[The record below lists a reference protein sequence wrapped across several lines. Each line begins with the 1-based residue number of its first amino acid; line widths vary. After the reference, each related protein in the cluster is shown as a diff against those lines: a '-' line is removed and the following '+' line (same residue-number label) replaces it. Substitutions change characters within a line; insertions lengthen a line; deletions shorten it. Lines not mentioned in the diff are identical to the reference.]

1 MAKFNED
8 RDNYKEENQ
17 ENNDQNEKDKNQ
29 NYEDKNQND
38 KDKAQEYA
46 DDLGKIKP
54 PNESIQKEI
63 ARLRRKNIIQLQQL
77 KHLHNW
83 LEGKRKSRQS
93 CRVVGESRT
102 GKTMACEAYKL
113 RHKPKQE
120 IGKPPIVPVINI
132 QPPQECGSR
141 DLFAL
146 IIEHLKYKVAKGT
159 VGEIRNRT
167 LKVLERCQVEMLII
181 DEADRLKPKTFADV
195 RDIFDNLG
203 ISVVLVGTDRLDA
216 VVKRDEQVH
225 NRFRAC
231 HRFGK
236 LSGSEFKDIVI
247 IWERDI
253 LKLPVASNLSS
264 KAMLKVLASA
274 TKGYIGLLDMILREA
289 AVRALEKGLKK
300 IDLATLKEVTGEYK

>member
-8 RDNYKEENQ
+8 RDDFNEENH
-17 ENNDQNEKDKNQ
+17 ENKNQNNKDKN
-29 NYEDKNQND
+29 ESDR
-38 KDKAQEYA
+38 DKAQEYA

-54 PNESIQKEI
+54 PDESIQKEI
-63 ARLRRKNIIQLQQL
+63 ARLRRKSIFPLQQV
-77 KHLHNW
+77 KHLHDW

-93 CRVVGESRT
+93 CRIVGESRT
-102 GKTMACEAYKL
+102 GKTIACEAYKL

-120 IGKPPIVPVINI
+120 MGKPPIVPVINI

-146 IIEHLKYKVAKGT
+146 IIEHLKYKVVKGT

-236 LSGSEFKDIVI
+236 LSGSEFKDTVF
-247 IWERDI
+247 IWEQNI
-253 LKLPVASNLSS
+253 LKLPVASNLTGR
-264 KAMLKVLASA
+264 AMLKVLAKA
-274 TKGYIGLLDMILREA
+274 TGGYIGLLDMIVREA
-289 AVRALEKGLKK
+289 AIRALEKGLKK
-300 IDLATLKEVTGEYK
+300 IDLATLKEVAGEYK